1 MLRKLILG
9 AGVIGWSWLHA
20 GFSLALPNNLL
31 IGDMAHISTDPVS
44 AAPGDIKFINA
55 SGEINTLEDFQGS
68 VVVVN
73 LWATWCAPCRKEMPD
88 LDALQRDYSDRGLVV
103 LALNED
109 RASPN
114 RGIEFL
120 QEIDAINLSFY
131 QDYKRSAMA
140 ALGVRGLPATVIF
153 DQDGE
158 AVGRLMGPADW
169 NGPYARAIFDY
180 LLDQRR

>member
-1 MLRKLILG
+1 MSRKLLL
-9 AGVIGWSWLHA
+9 AASVMGWSLLHA

-31 IGDMAHISTDPVS
+31 AGDMALFSTDPVS
-44 AAPGDIKFINA
+44 AAPSDIKFIDT
-55 SGEINTLEDFQGS
+55 SGKINTLADFQGS

-73 LWATWCAPCRKEMPD
+73 LWATWCAPCREEMPD
-88 LDALQRDYSDRGLVV
+88 LNALQHDYSDRGLVV

-109 RASPN
+109 RASPD
-114 RGIEFL
+114 RGIKFL
-120 QEIDAINLSFY
+120 QEIDAVNLSFY
-131 QDYKRSAMA
+131 RDYKRSAMA

-153 DQDGE
+153 DQNGE

-180 LLDQRR
+180 LLGQKR